1 MEPQFRFFWLHFFE
15 IRYEFWRTWFTWTVS
30 HGEICSDEFW
40 VLSVTE
46 CDYFCVC
53 GGGSTLKSDVFL
65 KAVRR
70 VERFMT
76 ERWSCWRVWWLNR
89 KCQPCSTVS
98 SWYSSTACR
107 SAATYSNRYN
117 VSWSTSFCCRY
128 FLLSAEEHVCRATLC
143 KAPYRIIC
151 YLFLS
156 VCLFVCPSVCLSV
169 CLCVRISLSQL
180 WPVSKWLNTSSNFS
194 QLFSYEWK
202 KRSDETQTV
211 RAGCS
216 KAESKNFAPPQTPSR
231 GRGAAK
237 I

>member
-1 MEPQFRFFWLHFFE
+1 MAKSV
-15 IRYEFWRTWFTWTVS
+15 RTNS
-30 HGEICSDEFW
+30 EFW
-40 VLSVTE
+40 VWLSVIIS
-46 CDYFCVC
+46 VG

-65 KAVRR
+65 KLVRR

-76 ERWSCWRVWWLNR
+76 GRWSCWRVWWLNR

-128 FLLSAEEHVCRATLC
+128 FLLSAEEHVCCATLC

-169 CLCVRISLSQL
+169 CTYLSVTVVTRIEMVKYVIKLFTTFL
-180 WPVSKWLNTSSNFS
+180 LRMKKALRWDANTARWL
-194 QLFSYEWK
+194 
-202 KRSDETQTV
+202 
-211 RAGCS
+211 
-216 KAESKNFAPPQTPSR
+216 
-231 GRGAAK
+231 
-237 I
+237 